1 MGCTPSGTTQCL
13 SETNWSAICGPR
25 TLTSTCVLDQH
36 RTRTCW
42 DGKTNTEPIEMPC
55 KKETW
60 LIRGWLYLSISP
72 VFFLRCQNVGQN
84 LAKNT
89 NQLPRARRF
98 ARGYLVR
105 LRTRVR
111 DASTIREF
119 RGWVTKDEWIIRG
132 WVNSIS
138 IRIYIYIC
146 QELVPPRITEASPF
160 FASGNRDD
168 LCHLLFLGKNNS
180 RVGCFSDPA
189 GGYIMVYLKTDT
201 NMFLHAS

>member
-1 MGCTPSGTTQCL
+1 MWYSLLRAVMKHKNNGMHSIWYHSVSQWNELICHLWTQNTYQHLCT
-13 SETNWSAICGPR
+13 WS
-25 TLTSTCVLDQH
+25 TSDKDLLGWQNQYWTHRNALQKGNMIDQ
-36 RTRTCW
+36 
-42 DGKTNTEPIEMPC
+42 GMALPEYLPC
-55 KKETW
+55 
-60 LIRGWLYLSISP
+60 
-72 VFFLRCQNVGQN
+72 FFLRCQNVGQN

-138 IRIYIYIC
+138 IRIYIYIY
-146 QELVPPRITEASPF
+146 A
-160 FASGNRDD
+160 
-168 LCHLLFLGKNNS
+168 KN
-180 RVGCFSDPA
+180 
-189 GGYIMVYLKTDT
+189 
-201 NMFLHAS
+201 